1 MLTDVERLDGR
12 VGKLETHFRQAEE
25 DIKHIRVSAD
35 KLTKR
40 GGKIEDIELGT
51 KHVDEQDPSNLV
63 NEIKQPVLKVHI
75 AKDG

>member
-1 MLTDVERLDGR
+1 MQRIDGR

-40 GGKIEDIELGT
+40 SGKIENIELGT
-51 KHVDEQDPSNLV
+51 KNLDEQDHSDLV
-63 NEIKQPVLKVHI
+63 DEIQQPVLKVHT
-75 AKDG
+75 AKDA